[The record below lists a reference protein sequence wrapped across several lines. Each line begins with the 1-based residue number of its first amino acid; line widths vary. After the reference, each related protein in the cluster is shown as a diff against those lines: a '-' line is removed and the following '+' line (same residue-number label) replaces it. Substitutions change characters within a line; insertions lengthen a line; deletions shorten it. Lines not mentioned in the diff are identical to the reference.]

1 MTEIADRL
9 VVIATFQEANRAH
22 IVRARLESEGVRA
35 VLDGEHHVTMDW
47 FISNAV
53 GGVKVMAHERDRE
66 AALRILN
73 ETATEMDAI
82 EVGDASDGDADQA
95 LCPSCG
101 SQEIYSEKIRRLP
114 VFLSLI
120 LLGLPLPFLSRR
132 MACDE
137 CDNRWKPGA

>member
-1 MTEIADRL
+1 
-9 VVIATFQEANRAH
+9 
-22 IVRARLESEGVRA
+22 
-35 VLDGEHHVTMDW
+35 VLDGEHHVTMNW

-53 GGVKVMAHERDRE
+53 GGVKVMVHERDRE

-82 EVGDASDGDADQA
+82 DVGDASDGDSDLAI
-95 LCPSCG
+95 CPSCG
-101 SQEIYSEKIRRLP
+101 SQEIYSEKLRRLP
-114 VFLSLI
+114 VFLSLL

-132 MACDE
+132 MVCDE